1 MQTRSNHFM
10 WRTPLQSLFLS
21 CFLPNDQ
28 SAGNAGDYYAL
39 RRATKTLGNV
49 SAIILC
55 SLWSSA
61 TLAIGVGLPILVAD
75 PGFMEW
81 SYLKASNTQSR
92 DRFGWAVAMDGN
104 TLAVSAIG
112 EGSAA
117 TGVNG
122 DQELFGAARSG
133 AVYVFTL
140 NAGVWSQQAYIKAS
154 NTGLEDWFGY
164 SIALS
169 GDTLAVGATRER
181 SGTGE
186 QDDNS
191 AGSSGAVYVYTR
203 DAGVWSQQ
211 AYLKASNIGA
221 FDEFGWS
228 VGLDGDTLVV
238 GAHKEDGSASGV
250 NEPSNENA
258 PNSGAAYVFLR
269 SAETWSQQAYLKA
282 SNTDENDTFG
292 LSVAI
297 SGDTLV
303 VGSEWESSSSIGV
316 GGNQD
321 DNSTLAAGAA
331 YVFSRSGE
339 TWTQQA
345 YLKASNTDYADKFGS
360 SVAIE
365 TDTLLV
371 GAVYEDSDGTDE
383 NNNQFGN
390 SGAAYVFIRNGEVW
404 NQQAYLKAS
413 NVQEGDRFGY
423 KVAISGDKALVSA
436 FGEESNATGVDG
448 NQLNNS
454 IPNAGAV
461 YVFGR
466 DNTAW
471 TQRSYLKQFPSG
483 QGQDGF
489 GDTLAISGDTVLIG
503 ANTENSNATGVDG
516 DQTSI
521 LAVDAGAAYLFKA
534 DVFFRNSF
542 E

>member
-1 MQTRSNHFM
+1 
-10 WRTPLQSLFLS
+10 
-21 CFLPNDQ
+21 
-28 SAGNAGDYYAL
+28 
-39 RRATKTLGNV
+39 V
-49 SAIILC
+49 SAIILF

-61 TLAIGVGLPILVAD
+61 TLASGVGLPNLVAD
-75 PGFMEW
+75 LGFMEW

-92 DRFGWAVAMDGN
+92 DTFGWAVAMDGN

-122 DQELFGAARSG
+122 DQELSGAPRSG

-154 NTGLEDWFGY
+154 NTSLAAWFGY

-169 GDTLAVGATRER
+169 GDTLAVGATREH

-186 QDDNS
+186 QDDQS
-191 AGSSGAVYVYTR
+191 AGSSGAVYVFTR
-203 DAGVWSQQ
+203 EAGVWSQQ

-221 FDEFGWS
+221 ADEFGWS

-238 GAHKEDGSASGV
+238 GAHQEDGSASGV
-250 NEPSNENA
+250 NEPSDESA
-258 PNSGAAYVFLR
+258 PNSGAAYVFFR
-269 SAETWSQQAYLKA
+269 SGETWNQQAYLKASNTDEDDKFGQSVAISGDTLVVASERESSSSTGVGGNQDDNSLVAAGAVYVFSRSGEIWSQQAYLKA
-282 SNTDENDTFG
+282 SNTG
-292 LSVAI
+292 
-297 SGDTLV
+297 
-303 VGSEWESSSSIGV
+303 
-316 GGNQD
+316 
-321 DNSTLAAGAA
+321 
-331 YVFSRSGE
+331 
-339 TWTQQA
+339 
-345 YLKASNTDYADKFGS
+345 YADRFGS

-371 GAVYEDSDGTDE
+371 GAVYEGSDGTDE
-383 NNNQFGN
+383 NNNQFGS
-390 SGAAYVFIRNGEVW
+390 SGAAYVFLRNGEVW

-413 NVQEGDRFGY
+413 NVQDGDRFGY

-466 DNTAW
+466 ENTAW
-471 TQRSYLKQFPSG
+471 TQKSYLKQFPSG

-489 GDTLAISGDTVLIG
+489 GNSLAISGDTVLFG

-516 DQTSI
+516 HQTNI

-534 DVFFRNSF
+534 DVFFKNSF
-542 E
+542 D